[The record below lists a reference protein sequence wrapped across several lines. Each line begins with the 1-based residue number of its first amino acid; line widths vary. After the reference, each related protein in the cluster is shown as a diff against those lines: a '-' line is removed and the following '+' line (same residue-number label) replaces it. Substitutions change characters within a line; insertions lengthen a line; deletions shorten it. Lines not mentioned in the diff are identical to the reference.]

1 MMHHLRSSNN
11 MRTTWFKEMVDMDQI
26 QQPKKILIVED
37 EADIRLILSAF
48 LKYAGFAVQA
58 ARHGQEAITMISE
71 FQPHLVILD
80 LMMQPMSGW
89 EVLAWLRDNQAT
101 PPLPVIVLTAL
112 FDIKEQMRGF
122 EEGAIDYLAKPAQP
136 SQVLE
141 RVRTIL
147 SLSPEQRQ
155 IFRREHMEQ
164 QRRIFEQLY
173 APDE

>member
-1 MMHHLRSSNN
+1 
-11 MRTTWFKEMVDMDQI
+11 MDQT
-26 QQPKKILIVED
+26 QQPKTILIVED
-37 EADIRLILSAF
+37 EAEIRLILSAF

-58 ARHGQEAITMISE
+58 AAHGQEAITMISE
-71 FQPHLVILD
+71 FKPHLVILD

-89 EVLAWLRDNQAT
+89 EVLAWLRDNQTAS
-101 PPLPVIVLTAL
+101 PLPVIVLTAL
-112 FDIKEQMRGF
+112 SDVKEQMRGF
-122 EEGAIDYLAKPAQP
+122 EEGAIDYLAKPTQP

-155 IFRREHMEQ
+155 TFRREHMEQ
-164 QRRIFEQLY
+164 QRRILEQLY